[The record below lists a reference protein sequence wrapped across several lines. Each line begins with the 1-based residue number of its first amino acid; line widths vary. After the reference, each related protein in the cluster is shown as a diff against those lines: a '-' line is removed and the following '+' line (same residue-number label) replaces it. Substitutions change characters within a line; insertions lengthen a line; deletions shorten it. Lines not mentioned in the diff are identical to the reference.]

1 MELDV
6 IKQQTTWNDASNS
19 INVNFSK
26 IKQALALLEGA
37 DAGLNEEELIK
48 FLKEKGYATE
58 SYVAAQISL
67 IVGGADSAYDTLLEI
82 QQILQGNEASI
93 GTILDEI
100 AKKASKDEL
109 EEVSDKVD
117 DHETRLGKLEEKND
131 MFHFVTDADGTT
143 RIKTEYPLY
152 STKAIA
158 SGGKGEKGEGG
169 GGTGT
174 VMAVEVNG
182 KIHDAEDGIVN
193 LPDYPTKDAYDA
205 KMSELDANDYQ
216 HTSGIAENKRE
227 IEVIKPKV
235 EKNVNDIG
243 DLQRVDEDIK
253 SQLAKIK
260 KITDKFSY
268 EEDGDIL
275 KTGSN
280 LVSLKTVGSG
290 GRGEEGSGG
299 EGGNSGTLDGLLD
312 VTIDFGGATKKE
324 KEGQVLAYDAESF
337 EWKNRKTMHRHPQGV
352 ASDVWVI
359 THNLNKVPNV
369 KIIDSTGEQVFG
381 TVKIGGTN
389 NEDPMNMIRVIF
401 GGAFSGT
408 AYLD

>member
-48 FLKEKGYATE
+48 FLEENGYATE
-58 SYVAAQISL
+58 AYVAAQISS

-93 GTILDEI
+93 GTILEEI
-100 AKKASKDEL
+100 AKKASKAEL
-109 EEVSDKVD
+109 KEVSDKVD

-143 RIKTEYPLY
+143 RIKTEYPLS
-152 STKAIA
+152 STKTIA

-174 VMAVEVNG
+174 VMAVKVNG
-182 KIHDAEDGIVN
+182 EIHDAEDGIVT
-193 LPDYPTKDAYDA
+193 LPDYPTKAEYDGKIA
-205 KMSELDANDYQ
+205 ELDTKVTQ
-216 HTSGIAENKRE
+216 HGKD
-227 IEVIKPKV
+227 IETIKPKV

-253 SQLAKIK
+253 NQLADIK

-280 LVSLKTVGSG
+280 LVSLKAVASG
-290 GRGEEGSGG
+290 GREEEGSGG
-299 EGGNSGTLDGLLD
+299 DSGSSGTLDGLLD
-312 VTIDFGGATKKE
+312 VTIDFGGATKE
-324 KEGQVLAYDAESF
+324 EEEGQVLAYDAESF

-369 KIIDSTGEQVFG
+369 KIIEDSTGEQVYG
-381 TVKIGGTN
+381 AIKVNDMNKITVS
-389 NEDPMNMIRVIF
+389 F

>member
-6 IKQQTTWNDASNS
+6 IKQQTTWNDAANS

-48 FLKEKGYATE
+48 FLEENGYATE
-58 SYVAAQISL
+58 AYVAAQISS

-109 EEVSDKVD
+109 KEVSDKVN
-117 DHETRLGKLEEKND
+117 DHETRISGLEEKSD

-143 RIKTEYPLY
+143 RIKTEYPLF
-152 STKAIA
+152 STMTIA

-182 KIHDAEDGIVN
+182 EIYDAEDGIVT
-193 LPDYPTKDAYDA
+193 LPDYPTKAEYES
-205 KMSELDANDYQ
+205 KMAELDEKDSQ
-216 HTSGIAENKRE
+216 HTSGIAENKQE

-253 SQLAKIK
+253 KQLADIK

-280 LVSLKTVGSG
+280 LVSLQAVASG

-299 EGGNSGTLDGLLD
+299 DSGSSGTLDGLLD
-312 VTIDFGGATKKE
+312 VTIDFGGATKE
-324 KEGQVLAYDAESF
+324 EEEGQVLAYDAESF

-369 KIIDSTGEQVFG
+369 KIIEDSTGEQVYG
-381 TVKIGGTN
+381 AIKVNDMNKITVS
-389 NEDPMNMIRVIF
+389 F